1 MLLPQIANP
10 PLPPQHYID
19 EARRYIQNGKDT
31 LVLAGIEENG
41 FYHKDPKYVSKAAGI
56 AYVGVLKAID
66 GLYVHLT
73 KQNPDDL
80 KHVEAYNAV
89 LRSIPKES
97 KRLLRSFNTLY
108 MYLHVGMY
116 YREERRVSISETAF
130 ELADE
135 FVDAIETLL
144 TQ

>member
-1 MLLPQIANP
+1 MLLPQIASP

-31 LVLAGIEENG
+31 LVLAGIEDNG

-56 AYVGVLKAID
+56 AYVGILKAID

-80 KHVEAYNAV
+80 KHVEAYRAV
-89 LRSIPKES
+89 LKSIPKIG
-97 KRLLRSFNTLY
+97 KRLFRDFNTLY

-116 YREERRVSISETAF
+116 YREQKDVAVSESAF
-130 ELADE
+130 ELSDE